1 MSDAERF
8 SGALDRIL
16 ELVVLL
22 NHDMTQSLTARGLTV
37 SRATLLW
44 TLRRTGPSPQRDFAA
59 ALGVTART
67 VTGLVD
73 GLAGAGL
80 VTREPHPSD
89 RRATLVTLTAAG
101 TDLVATLEREQT
113 ELGEQLFGAMP
124 RSRFDG
130 LVAGLDD
137 VLATLHRLGLT
148 HQPEETS

>member
-1 MSDAERF
+1 MLEAERF

-22 NHDMTQSLTARGLTV
+22 NHDMTQSLAARGLTV

-44 TLRRTGPSPQRDFAA
+44 TLRRTGPSPQRHLAA

-73 GLAGAGL
+73 GLAAAGL

-113 ELGEQLFGAMP
+113 ELGEQLFGTMP

-137 VLATLHRLGLT
+137 VLAILHRLGLT
-148 HQPEETS
+148 HQPEESS

>member
-1 MSDAERF
+1 MADTERF
-8 SGALDRIL
+8 IGALDRIL

-22 NHDMTQSLTARGLTV
+22 NHDMTRSLAERGLTV

-44 TLRRTGPSPQRDFAA
+44 TLRRTGPCPQRDLAA

-73 GLAGAGL
+73 GLAAAGL

-89 RRATLVTLTAAG
+89 RRATLVTLTDAG
-101 TDLVATLEREQT
+101 TELVATLEREQE
-113 ELGEQLFGAMP
+113 ELGGQLFGAMS
-124 RSRFDG
+124 RARFDG

-148 HQPEETS
+148 HRPEEMS